1 MGNFFKDTLKDKNK
15 LLMLIPILLGILFVI
30 VFFGKRERA
39 EEATSTGVNQ
49 TFLEPDAKQE
59 KKISSKVD
67 AYKREKEEEARKK
80 RELEGSKVKGSD
92 FYFEMQ
98 SSEDE
103 YNEKMKDRIE
113 KMKKDPLEAVAEEYT
128 EDEYSEDEYAEEE
141 RSGRRSFSKRMRQQL
156 DEIED
161 QETFDK
167 IVRDAKTDKKM
178 RQFDGELEKA
188 KEVALEE
195 MRKKYPTQSL
205 GEDIE
210 KTKADTLPEVKTDT
224 LCVTEQDS
232 KPTFIVEN
240 GKRRRRSQL
249 VLNKKVN
256 LIKAA
261 IYGDQTI
268 VSGSAVRMR
277 LLEPLWAGGVEIPAN
292 TIFYGN
298 ASVGASRLRI
308 TVENIRYGKFIT
320 PVAFT
325 IYDSDAIE
333 GLNLPNNM
341 KAEAARKMEQ
351 GLLQGVQLPIS
362 SIGTM
367 TSEITSAITATTQV
381 ARQILNQSLSQVK
394 VHLKANYNMY
404 IKEETKED
412 RKKREEEEA
421 ETERL
426 FKEMQEQ
433 KNEPV
438 KKNPLTKLIEEL

>member
-1 MGNFFKDTLKDKNK
+1 MGNFLKETLKDKNK
-15 LLMLIPILLGILFVI
+15 LLMLVPLLLGVLFVI
-30 VFFGKRERA
+30 VFFGKKDKAA
-39 EEATSTGVNQ
+39 ESASNTEEVNQ
-49 TFLEPDAKQE
+49 AFLEPDAEGE
-59 KKISSKVD
+59 KKITNKVD
-67 AYKREKEEEARKK
+67 AYKREQEEAARKK
-80 RELEGSKVKGSD
+80 RELEKSQVRGSD

-103 YNEKMKDRIE
+103 YNEKMKARIE
-113 KMKKDPLEAVAEEYT
+113 KMKKDPLDEVTSEYK
-128 EDEYSEDEYAEEE
+128 E
-141 RSGRRSFSKRMRQQL
+141 RGQSTNNAFSNKMRQQL
-156 DEIED
+156 DDIED
-161 QETFDK
+161 QETFNQ
-167 IVRDAKTDKKM
+167 IVKEAKKEERIRK
-178 RQFDGELEKA
+178 ELEENA
-188 KEVALEE
+188 KFRDN
-195 MRKKYPTQSL
+195 MRKKYQAQAS
-205 GEDIE
+205 GKDIE
-210 KTKADTLPEVKTDT
+210 KSKENFPKVNDSVPEVEKA
-224 LCVTEQDS
+224 S

-240 GKRRRRSQL
+240 GKRRRRSQFAIDQ
-249 VLNKKVN
+249 KVN

-298 ASVGASRLRI
+298 ASVGSSRLKI
-308 TVENIRYGKFIT
+308 TVENIRYGKYIS

-341 KAEAARKMEQ
+341 KAEAAKKMEQ

-362 SIGTM
+362 SIGTV
-367 TSEITSAITATTQV
+367 TSEVTSAITATTQV
-381 ARQILNQSLSQVK
+381 TRQILNQSLSQVK

-421 ETERL
+421 EIERL
-426 FKEMQEQ
+426 YREMQIQ
-433 KNEPV
+433 QNEPK
-438 KKNPLTKLIEEL
+438 KKNPLTQLIEAL